1 MKLEGNAITSFEA
14 SAKQAQPQPTA
25 VPENQGYRATAVRGA
40 IATAGGTLAKAFL
53 QVLSIVVL
61 ARLLTPDD
69 FGVTAMVF
77 PILSFASIFQQAGLG
92 MAVLQRDSV
101 TDEELSAIFWTNVSL
116 GVLVGALLAAMSP
129 LVADFYNEPRVQALT
144 AAAGVLMIIGSLT
157 SQHMILMMRK
167 MLFGRLA
174 LIDVL
179 SLTVGTTLAIAT
191 AYFFQSYWAIFLLSF
206 GTTAS
211 MCIFAWVLGG
221 WRPVRPA
228 PLRQVKDVLLF
239 GGNITLSNLATY
251 FGQNLDK
258 ILIGRWI
265 GAVAL
270 GYYERAYKVV
280 LLPVLFVHMPL
291 FRLLVPMLSKSK
303 HEAERHRRLFVLGY
317 QLALFLTVPG
327 ILLLV
332 IAAPKFVVFVLGEQ
346 WLSAA
351 PIFSWLAL
359 ASLAQLVIGPLNM
372 IFVSQGRSREAML
385 SSVASS
391 LYLSIAFMIGLRW
404 GATGVAAAFAIS
416 ELVRAPVMLWYAT
429 RRGPVSLRDTLKVL
443 APFVLSTAICAL
455 IYLEVP
461 AVSEAHGSALT
472 FIVVAGAAAYVIT
485 FLSMFVNET
494 SRRFLHE
501 AVSIVRGFVRTKSF
515 S

>member
-1 MKLEGNAITSFEA
+1 
-14 SAKQAQPQPTA
+14 
-25 VPENQGYRATAVRGA
+25 V
-40 IATAGGTLAKAFL
+40 LA
-53 QVLSIVVL
+53 IVVL
-61 ARLLTPDD
+61 ARLLTPED

-77 PILSFASIFQQAGLG
+77 PIISFASIFQQAGLG

-101 TDEELSAIFWTNVSL
+101 SDQELSAVFWTNVGL
-116 GVLVGALLAAMSP
+116 GVLVGALLVALSP
-129 LVADFYNEPRVQALT
+129 LIADFYDEPRVQALT
-144 AAAGVLMIIGSLT
+144 VASGVLMILGSLT

-167 MLFGRLA
+167 MAFGRLA

-179 SLTVGTTLAIAT
+179 SLTIGTVLAIAT
-191 AYFFQSYWAIFLLSF
+191 AYFFRTYWAIFLLSF

-211 MCIFAWVLGG
+211 MCLLAWALGG

-228 PLRQVKDVLLF
+228 PLREVKDVLLF

-291 FRLLVPMLSKSK
+291 FRLLVPMLSQSK
-303 HEAERHRRLFVLGY
+303 HEPERHRRLFVFGY
-317 QLALFLTVPG
+317 QLALLLTVPG
-327 ILLLV
+327 ILLLAL
-332 IAAPKFVVFVLGEQ
+332 AAPTIVVFVLGQQ
-346 WLSAA
+346 WLGAS
-351 PIFSWLAL
+351 PIFAWLAL

-385 SSVASS
+385 SSVVSS
-391 LYLSIAFMIGLRW
+391 LYLSLAFVIGLPW
-404 GATGVAAAFAIS
+404 GATGVAAAFAIG
-416 ELVRAPVMLWYAT
+416 ELVRAPAMLWYAT
-429 RRGPVSLRDTLKVL
+429 RRGPVSMRDTVHVL
-443 APFVLSTAICAL
+443 TPFLLAAAICAVIFL
-455 IYLEVP
+455 NVP
-461 AVSEAHGSALT
+461 AASAAHGSTLT
-472 FIVVAGAAAYVIT
+472 FIVAAGAAAYVIT
-485 FLSMFVNET
+485 LLSMFVNQT
-494 SRRFLHE
+494 SRTFLHE
-501 AVSIVRGFVRTKSF
+501 AASIVRNFVRTKSF